1 MSAYSNIDL
10 KDRPV
15 QVLRIYLEEKLSLA
29 RHVKIIGSGVVAS
42 SVYGLCKLKRFLS
55 RILLHYFA
63 NLRPYLLN

>member
-42 SVYGLCKLKRFLS
+42 SVYGLCKLK
-55 RILLHYFA
+55 
-63 NLRPYLLN
+63 